1 LPAIVDVNQIGGK
14 ASYKM
19 RFYQAAIFLGGF
31 AGMASPALAHHPLG
45 GGTPETVAHG
55 VLSGIGHPMLGI
67 DHLAFIVAMAL
78 AAVAM
83 GRLATA
89 PLAFLAGSMIGVLA
103 TYNGIA
109 VPMIEL
115 MVAGSATLIGAIVL
129 SGRKLTMPV
138 AVGLFAAAGL
148 FHGAAYGGAIVGA
161 ESTPLLA
168 YLGGLLVTQ
177 YAIALGVGMLARLL
191 WNGANAASVSLRAS
205 GGVAA
210 GVGFAFLFE
219 RVEGLTFPGI
229 V

>member
-1 LPAIVDVNQIGGK
+1 MIQLKHVRNGLTAL
-14 ASYKM
+14 
-19 RFYQAAIFLGGF
+19 AAT
-31 AGMASPALAHHPLG
+31 AMTASPALAHHPLG
-45 GGTPETVAHG
+45 GGTPETFVHG

-67 DHLAFIVAMAL
+67 DHFAFIVAMAF

-89 PLAFLAGSMIGVLA
+89 PLAFLAASMVGVLL

-129 SGRKLTMPV
+129 SGRKLSMPV
-138 AVGLFAAAGL
+138 ALGLFAAAGL

-161 ESTPLLA
+161 ETTPLLA
-168 YLGGLLVTQ
+168 YLGGLFITQ
-177 YAIALGVGMLARLL
+177 YAIAYVAGTVAKLF
-191 WNGANAASVSLRAS
+191 WDGANAASVSLRLA

-219 RVEGLTFPGI
+219 NVEGLIFPA
-229 V
+229 VA

>member
-1 LPAIVDVNQIGGK
+1 MIQLKHVRNGLTAVAVAAMTTTPA
-14 ASYKM
+14 
-19 RFYQAAIFLGGF
+19 F
-31 AGMASPALAHHPLG
+31 AHHPLG
-45 GGTPETVAHG
+45 GGTPETFVHG

-67 DHLAFIVAMAL
+67 DHFAFIVAMAL

-89 PLAFLAGSMIGVLA
+89 PLAFLAASMAGVLL

-109 VPMIEL
+109 LPLIEV

-138 AVGLFAAAGL
+138 ALGLFAAAGL
-148 FHGAAYGGAIVGA
+148 FHGAAYGAG
-161 ESTPLLA
+161 T
-168 YLGGLLVTQ
+168 
-177 YAIALGVGMLARLL
+177 LARLF
-191 WNGANAASVSLRAS
+191 WDGANAASVSLRVA

-219 RVEGLTFPGI
+219 RVEGMIFPG
-229 V
+229 VV